1 MANTQDSSLKI
12 ILGLT
17 KSPPENKFRWL
28 STDNQAADS
37 NLLDIVLNDATVI
50 PVYSHSYLATIPDSA
65 LSVTDSA
72 LSVTDSALSVT
83 DSALLSA
90 SQTRSQP
97 GWITVEV
104 TSNPGG
110 NPEEINFLGQRGLHT
125 APDEPSYR
133 LSTTSE
139 ANFTTYMYG
148 SQGQAAACH
157 QLGVDTGSSGG
168 YSALVTRPLDVEALL
183 VSIQEDETE
192 RCPEQ
197 STVPLSPSRRKR
209 ESVFP
214 GVYFYEFAA
223 TTVEATEEL
232 PLCGFTRLNITPSS
246 EEFQE
251 MLESISKYIK
261 VDQQNTSQSRRKKES
276 APDNRMSSVSVGVFS
291 CSLIFVSLG
300 MIVLVDIT
308 SIVAALSG
316 IVRGGAGMEEIKPKD
331 KMHNSSLYH
340 NDNLNEL
347 YGFLLIF
354 L

>member
-1 MANTQDSSLKI
+1 M
-12 ILGLT
+12 
-17 KSPPENKFRWL
+17 
-28 STDNQAADS
+28 
-37 NLLDIVLNDATVI
+37 
-50 PVYSHSYLATIPDSA
+50 
-65 LSVTDSA
+65 
-72 LSVTDSALSVT
+72 
-83 DSALLSA
+83 
-90 SQTRSQP
+90 
-97 GWITVEV
+97 
-104 TSNPGG
+104 
-110 NPEEINFLGQRGLHT
+110 
-125 APDEPSYR
+125 
-133 LSTTSE
+133 
-139 ANFTTYMYG
+139 
-148 SQGQAAACH
+148 
-157 QLGVDTGSSGG
+157 
-168 YSALVTRPLDVEALL
+168 
-183 VSIQEDETE
+183 SIQEDETE
-192 RCPEQ
+192 RYPEQ

-209 ESVFP
+209 ESGFP
-214 GVYFYEFAA
+214 GDYFYEFAA

-331 KMHNSSLYH
+331 KMHNSSLYR